1 MEGVT
6 RTIPMQENSL
16 LDFLLRKLDEHRVED
31 IEVINVGDRSSLA
44 NYLIIGT
51 GRSGKHMESTIEK
64 LRLALKQN
72 EIAVGVPE
80 GRNSGWI
87 VLDLGNIML
96 HLFTEEDRRKYDLSK
111 LWNREMR
118 SGTVQ
123 L

>member
-1 MEGVT
+1 
-6 RTIPMQENSL
+6 MQENSL